1 MRNPGVDRDAVAYT
15 LQSRSSLH
23 GGNQGPVGAGTQPS
37 NGAGAPT
44 PRTPYRGCAVKDVHI
59 VVGVLALALNI
70 GAALWGATAW
80 WRRRP
85 SATFWRLLR
94 AGQLAVVLEAI
105 LGGVLLLQGRDA
117 AELHVV
123 YGVVPI
129 LLSMIA
135 EQFRISAAQMILDAR
150 GYENAQAVGELSTAE
165 QQEVVVA
172 IVRREIGVMTLSA
185 FVVVALLARAATVVH

>member
-1 MRNPGVDRDAVAYT
+1 M
-15 LQSRSSLH
+15 
-23 GGNQGPVGAGTQPS
+23 
-37 NGAGAPT
+37 
-44 PRTPYRGCAVKDVHI
+44 KDVHI

-70 GAALWGATAW
+70 GAALWGAVAW

-94 AGQLAVVLEAI
+94 AGQLVVVLEAI
-105 LGGVLLLQGRDA
+105 LGGVLLLLGREA
-117 AELHVV
+117 ADLHVV
-123 YGVVPI
+123 YGVLPI

-150 GYENAQAVGELSTAE
+150 GFENAEAVGELSAAE
-165 QQEVVVA
+165 QQQVVVA

-185 FVVVALLARAATVVH
+185 FVVVALLARAATVIH